1 MFTSTWSDDE
11 VAILRAHYPEHGARW
26 VGWESLLPDRTDRA
40 IQRKAGLLGIT
51 HANSER
57 KKPKKRKKAPRL
69 NALTHYETT
78 VAAVTPDPY
87 ERPILGMMEAGMTP
101 QQIDAKLHWPSG
113 RTIQIL
119 TEMWQR
125 EERQ

>member
-1 MFTSTWSDDE
+1 MYTVPWGYDE
-11 VAILRAHYPEHGARW
+11 VEILKAQYPLHGPHW
-26 VGWESLLPDRTDRA
+26 IGWEALLPDRTERA
-40 IQRKAGLLGIT
+40 IQRKAGLLGIV
-51 HANSER
+51 HAKTER
-57 KKPKKRKKAPRL
+57 KKPKKRKKVPRL

-101 QQIDAKLHWPSG
+101 QQIDAKMHWPSG

-125 EERQ
+125 EDR